1 MQRASVAL
9 SLHFE
14 SVIPKNTMATYPIT
28 KRGAEMLK
36 AELHKLKTVERPSVI
51 QAIAEARAQGDLSEN
66 ADYDAAKERQG
77 FIEGRIQEVE
87 GKLSAAQVI
96 DPSGIQADGRVV
108 FGATV
113 ELEDE
118 DSGQQVKYQIVGE
131 DEADLKQGLINISSP
146 IARALIGKEVG
157 DTAVVQA
164 PGGVRAYEVVAVQY
178 I

>member
-1 MQRASVAL
+1 
-9 SLHFE
+9 
-14 SVIPKNTMATYPIT
+14 MATYPIT

-96 DPSGIQADGRVV
+96 DPSSIQADGRVV

-118 DSGQQVKYQIVGE
+118 DSGQRVKYQIVGE

-146 IARALIGKEVG
+146 IARALIGKEEG

-164 PGGVRAYEVVAVQY
+164 PGGERSYEVVAVQY

>member
-1 MQRASVAL
+1 
-9 SLHFE
+9 
-14 SVIPKNTMATYPIT
+14 MATFPIT
-28 KRGAEMLK
+28 KRGAELLK
-36 AELHKLKTVERPSVI
+36 AELHKLKTVERPGVI
-51 QAIAEARAQGDLSEN
+51 QAISEARAQGDLSEN

-77 FIEGRIQEVE
+77 FIEGRIQEIE
-87 GKLSAAQVI
+87 GKMSIAQVI

-118 DSGQQVKYQIVGE
+118 DTGDRVKYQIVGE

-146 IARALIGKEVG
+146 IARALIGKVEG

-164 PGGVRAYEVVAVQY
+164 PGGERAYEVVAVHY

>member
-1 MQRASVAL
+1 
-9 SLHFE
+9 
-14 SVIPKNTMATYPIT
+14 MATYPIT

-51 QAIAEARAQGDLSEN
+51 QAIAEARSQGDLSEN

-77 FIEGRIQEVE
+77 FIEGRILEVE

-96 DPSGIQADGRVV
+96 DPSGIHADGRVV

-118 DSGQQVKYQIVGE
+118 DSGDRVKYQIVGE
-131 DEADLKQGLINISSP
+131 DEADIKQGLINISSP
-146 IARALIGKEVG
+146 IARALIGKEEG
-157 DTAVVQA
+157 DTAVVMA
-164 PGGVRAYEVVAVQY
+164 PGGERSYEVVAVQY